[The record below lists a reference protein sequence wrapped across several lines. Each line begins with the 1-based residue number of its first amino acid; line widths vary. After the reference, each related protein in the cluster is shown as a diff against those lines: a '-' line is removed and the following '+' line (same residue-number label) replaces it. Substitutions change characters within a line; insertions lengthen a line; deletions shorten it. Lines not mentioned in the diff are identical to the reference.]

1 MDRLIPSGLVHK
13 IDSYKR
19 ALGSRII
26 GQDEMPAEAS
36 NPAKLSREQIK
47 KVCVDLLRNNV
58 TPYDTLG

>member
-13 IDSYKR
+13 IDTLQQ

-36 NPAKLSREQIK
+36 NLAKIK
-47 KVCVDLLRNNV
+47 
-58 TPYDTLG
+58 